1 LRCWSPDEIIL
12 CSHSNPSGHHQTAP
26 TLNKKAGEVGE
37 EITVL
42 QIKDD
47 LAYLRSISSFI
58 ALSWLI
64 FALTSV
70 LGYWA
75 AGVNPELASQLK
87 AELDA
92 LKWIL
97 EQPPLMIMIII
108 FLKNLLASGMAML
121 LGLGLGLVP
130 LLVVTSN
137 GFLLGIV
144 GYSAVQ
150 QGGPIFLAAG
160 ILPHGIFELPAVL
173 LSIAIGFRLG
183 YLLALTLARE
193 NVDLSGETRIAVR
206 FLWRYITPMLFLAA
220 AVETFITP
228 IAISVVS

>member
-1 LRCWSPDEIIL
+1 M
-12 CSHSNPSGHHQTAP
+12 
-26 TLNKKAGEVGE
+26 
-37 EITVL
+37 

-58 ALSWLI
+58 ALSGLI

-70 LGYWA
+70 LGYWT
-75 AGVNPELASQLK
+75 AGVNPELASQWK

-97 EQPPLMIMIII
+97 EQPPLTIMIII